1 MIITKTPL
9 RICFFSGGSDMPA
22 FYTQEVGASLSATI
36 NQYIYC
42 IVHNTPRIGFKMM
55 HDTVEECQDL
65 TQMQNIICRE
75 TLKYFKV
82 EKGVTVA
89 SISDINSKG
98 SGLGSSSAFTVGLS
112 LAASVLKNNQVP
124 EPGYLA
130 TTACEIEMEKC
141 GFPVGRQDQYAAAY
155 GGLNLFQFLPSH
167 RVTVESIRLPR
178 AGALKKLNDN
188 LLLVYSGKGRSA
200 NEILQKQKSAMSQA
214 DKFNLVKRSR
224 DKAYKGLQY
233 LENDDLDSFGYLL
246 HEGWMDKKNIVKEI
260 TQDYFDDIY
269 TKAIDA
275 GALGGK
281 LLGAGGGGF
290 FLFYCKPELQQ
301 KVLKAVQENTSC
313 VNYPFKF
320 TDHGSSVVSLY
331 DAAQ

>member
-1 MIITKTPL
+1 M
-9 RICFFSGGSDMPA
+9 CSSD
-22 FYTQEVGASLSATI
+22 L
-36 NQYIYC
+36 
-42 IVHNTPRIGFKMM
+42 
-55 HDTVEECQDL
+55 
-65 TQMQNIICRE
+65 
-75 TLKYFKV
+75 
-82 EKGVTVA
+82 
-89 SISDINSKG
+89 
-98 SGLGSSSAFTVGLS
+98 
-112 LAASVLKNNQVP
+112 
-124 EPGYLA
+124 
-130 TTACEIEMEKC
+130 
-141 GFPVGRQDQYAAAY
+141 
-155 GGLNLFQFLPSH
+155 
-167 RVTVESIRLPR
+167 
-178 AGALKKLNDN
+178 
-188 LLLVYSGKGRSA
+188 
-200 NEILQKQKSAMSQA
+200 A

-290 FLFYCKPELQQ
+290 FLFYCKPELQP

>member
-1 MIITKTPL
+1 M
-9 RICFFSGGSDMPA
+9 CSSD
-22 FYTQEVGASLSATI
+22 L
-36 NQYIYC
+36 
-42 IVHNTPRIGFKMM
+42 
-55 HDTVEECQDL
+55 
-65 TQMQNIICRE
+65 
-75 TLKYFKV
+75 
-82 EKGVTVA
+82 
-89 SISDINSKG
+89 
-98 SGLGSSSAFTVGLS
+98 
-112 LAASVLKNNQVP
+112 
-124 EPGYLA
+124 
-130 TTACEIEMEKC
+130 C

-167 RVTVESIRLPR
+167 RVTVESIRLPK
-178 AGALKKLNDN
+178 AGTLKKLNDN

-290 FLFYCKPELQQ
+290 FLFYCKPELQP